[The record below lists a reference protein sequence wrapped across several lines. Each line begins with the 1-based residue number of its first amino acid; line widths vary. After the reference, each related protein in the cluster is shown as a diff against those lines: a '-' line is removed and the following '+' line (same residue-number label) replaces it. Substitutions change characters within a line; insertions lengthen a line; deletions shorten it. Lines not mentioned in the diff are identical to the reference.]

1 MREKPRVSV
10 QAGRSVDAIPPA
22 PRSRSAVSRYLRSDA
37 AGLLAGRRA
46 VARDQHLDVREAA
59 GRAAALALDF
69 LHNSGWLAGAAD
81 QVVADTIGT
90 ELKLNARPDLTG
102 LGYTDKQ
109 RAAWCRLVEAEW
121 RRWAWTPAECDLA
134 GKATIAEMLDAVVR
148 HYLVYG
154 EAFGVLDFLT
164 RAERQT
170 YGVRSGTKVSLVSP
184 HRLPRSS
191 NEFEGLDQGIL
202 HDARGRVR
210 AYRFRRRQG
219 GMEIDSD
226 IRASDVIHVMDR
238 SDNPGSARGI
248 SVLAPILK
256 VLAQSDQLADATLA
270 TALLQTIFA
279 ATIKSPEPSDE
290 AFEAIRKLADDEDA
304 TSLDGLQELAQDFV
318 DLWDARLGA
327 LREKSL
333 SITGPS
339 QVNHLGPGEEF
350 EMHTAATPGSQYLP
364 YSKDLKREMAR
375 RIGVTVESFTGDHS
389 GATYS
394 SVRMGNAS
402 IWPIVLRRRER
413 IAVPFAQAIYE
424 AWLEESI
431 REGRIPFRGGYAA
444 FVANRDRVVWAEWQG
459 PAQPSADD
467 AKSAQASRLRLELGL
482 SSLADEAAL
491 LGRDWEETA
500 MQIGREVKLLT
511 ELGIPTPFGRSTGGA
526 GPNGMAADGNREPS
540 GGTDDG

>member
-1 MREKPRVSV
+1 MDFSLTEDQRAF
-10 QAGRSVDAIPPA
+10 QATARQF
-22 PRSRSAVSRYLRSDA
+22 
-37 AGLLAGRRA
+37 
-46 VARDQHLDVREAA
+46 ARDAMMPQAARWDEDEVFPVETLREAA
-59 GRAAALALDF
+59 SLGFGGIYVKDDVGGSELTRLD
-69 LHNSGWLAGAAD
+69 
-81 QVVADTIGT
+81 
-90 ELKLNARPDLTG
+90 
-102 LGYTDKQ
+102 
-109 RAAWCRLVEAEW
+109 
-121 RRWAWTPAECDLA
+121 
-134 GKATIAEMLDAVVR
+134 ATII
-148 HYLVYG
+148 
-154 EAFGVLDFLT
+154 
-164 RAERQT
+164 
-170 YGVRSGTKVSLVSP
+170 
-184 HRLPRSS
+184 
-191 NEFEGLDQGIL
+191 FE
-202 HDARGRVR
+202 
-210 AYRFRRRQG
+210 
-219 GMEIDSD
+219 
-226 IRASDVIHVMDR
+226 
-238 SDNPGSARGI
+238 
-248 SVLAPILK
+248 
-256 VLAQSDQLADATLA
+256 
-270 TALLQTIFA
+270 
-279 ATIKSPEPSDE
+279 
-290 AFEAIRKLADDEDA
+290 
-304 TSLDGLQELAQDFV
+304 ELAQDFV

-375 RIGVTVESFTGDHS
+375 RIGVTVESFTGDHT

-413 IAVPFAQAIYE
+413 IAAPFAQAIYE

-431 REGRIPFRGGYAA
+431 REGRIPFRGGVAA

-526 GPNGMAADGNREPS
+526 GPNGMAADDNREPS
-540 GGTDDG
+540 GGTEDG